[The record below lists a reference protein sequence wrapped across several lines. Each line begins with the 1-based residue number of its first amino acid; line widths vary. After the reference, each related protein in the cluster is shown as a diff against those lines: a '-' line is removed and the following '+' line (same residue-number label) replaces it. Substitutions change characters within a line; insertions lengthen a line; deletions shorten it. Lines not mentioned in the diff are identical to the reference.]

1 MTIQRILQNQ
11 LFKDDH
17 IKNYTKSLTYQF
29 LKKIVMEI
37 KSISQQNFDFELQF
51 LLKVRSLI
59 FGLLEP
65 DVEPTIIPFVRSSKF
80 ENLLN

>member
-11 LFKDDH
+11 LSKDDH
-17 IKNYTKSLTYQF
+17 IKEYTKSLTYQF

-37 KSISQQNFDFELQF
+37 KLISQQNFDFELQF
-51 LLKVRSLI
+51 LLKVKILI

-65 DVEPTIIPFVRSSKF
+65 DGEPTIVPFVTTNKF